1 MRSFLRVAVVV
12 LLAVYGF
19 AATIPD
25 VAILWRP
32 FGTFGLTTD
41 VEGTVRSVAP
51 NSPAAQAGIQP
62 GDRVAGL
69 SVAPVTEVWV
79 PKPGL
84 KRVVTVT
91 HEGALRQVTLTAE
104 PTKLAPGGWILYPL
118 RKLLGLLFIIA
129 GMFLVLV
136 RGSPATWGFFLYCVG
151 ANPFEGWYLL
161 GAAMPP
167 KVYLACSIVDDIM
180 NAAGIVGLLT
190 FALYFPRSTV
200 TGWRARVQRFI
211 PLLFASTAVLNLAVD
226 LSSWFARPPQWFANA
241 EEVWFD
247 VLFLVAAA
255 FFVQT
260 YASTRGI
267 DRERVAWATFGMVIG
282 MVGLASADIYGLFTW
297 SVFSSAGWFERLSS
311 LLVGAVP
318 IAIIYAAI
326 RHRVLDFS
334 LAVNRTL
341 VYGALTSLVV
351 AAFAI
356 LHSFVVRALAQTNLG
371 TLTELAAAIAIGF
384 WLNAIHQRVA
394 TFVDRVFFRK
404 RYLARQ
410 RIERVADAI
419 EYATSFGAVDEVV
432 AGEPCRALEL
442 ESGAV
447 FGLEKGLEEQG
458 PQGFARRR
466 AFGWNDATFS
476 RFDADDLLLLQL
488 QAAQK
493 PIRLADI
500 SWAPD
505 GLPQGAATPQ
515 FALPILS
522 RHRLIGIAL
531 YAAHTSGSDLDP
543 DEVVIISGLTR
554 AAGQAYDRLEADE
567 LRQFIRDRVTHVHG

>member
-1 MRSFLRVAVVV
+1 MRSFLRVAAIV
-12 LLAVYGF
+12 LLALYGF
-19 AATIPD
+19 AATLPD
-25 VAILWRP
+25 IAILWRP

-41 VEGTVRSVAP
+41 VEGRVRSVAP
-51 NSPAAQAGIQP
+51 DSPAAEAGIEP
-62 GDRVAGL
+62 GDRVKGL
-69 SVAPVTEVWV
+69 SAAPVAEVWV

-84 KRVVTVT
+84 TRVVTVT
-91 HEGALRQVTLTAE
+91 HSGAQHQVTLTAQATRL
-104 PTKLAPGGWILYPL
+104 PAGGSILYPL
-118 RKLLGLLFIIA
+118 RKLLGLLFIVA

-167 KVYLACSIVDDIM
+167 KVYLTCSVVDDIM

-200 TGWRARVQRFI
+200 TGWRAHVQRFI
-211 PLLFASTAVLNLAVD
+211 PLMFACSAVLNLAVD
-226 LSSWFARPPQWFANA
+226 LSSWFARPPQWFINA
-241 EEVWFD
+241 EEIWFD

-260 YASTRGI
+260 YASTRGV
-267 DRERVAWATFGMVIG
+267 DRERVAWATFGMVVG
-282 MVGLASADIYGLFTW
+282 MLGLASADIYGLFTW
-297 SVFSSAGWFERLSS
+297 SVFSSASWFERLSS
-311 LLVGAVP
+311 LFVGAVP
-318 IAIIYAAI
+318 VAIIYAAI

-351 AAFAI
+351 AAFAVV
-356 LHSFVVRALAQTNLG
+356 HSFVVRALTNTKLG
-371 TLTELAAAIAIGF
+371 TVTELAAAIAIGF

-404 RYLARQ
+404 RHLARQ

-419 EYATSFGAVDEVV
+419 EYASSFDAVDEVV
-432 AGEPCRALEL
+432 AGEPYRALEL
-442 ESGAV
+442 GSGAV
-447 FGLEKGLEEQG
+447 FRGEKGLEEPG
-458 PQGFARRR
+458 PQGFTRRR
-466 AFGWNDATFS
+466 AFGWNDAPFS
-476 RFDADDLLLLQL
+476 RFDADDLLVLHL

-493 PIRLADI
+493 PIRLSDI
-500 SWAPD
+500 KWAPS
-505 GLPQGAATPQ
+505 GLPQGVTAPQ

-531 YAAHTSGSDLDP
+531 YGAHTSGSDLDP
-543 DEVVIISGLTR
+543 DEVAIIGGLTR
-554 AAGQAYDRLEADE
+554 AAGQAYDRIEADE
-567 LRQFIRDRVTHVHG
+567 LRQFIRDRVTHIHG